1 MSKVI
6 LKFDGNLSEAESNL
20 EKAMTSI
27 QEKRESSRFKDLYL
41 IDLKD
46 KVDSVF
52 KIALGHMM
60 VEIMREL
67 EEE

>member
-52 KIALGHMM
+52 KVALGHMM

-67 EEE
+67 EEG

>member
-20 EKAMTSI
+20 EKAMSSI
-27 QEKRESSRFKDLYL
+27 QDKRESSRFKDLYL

-46 KVDSVF
+46 KVDSIF
-52 KIALGHMM
+52 KVALGHMM

>member
-1 MSKVI
+1 MS
-6 LKFDGNLSEAESNL
+6 
-20 EKAMTSI
+20 SI
-27 QEKRESSRFKDLYL
+27 QEKRESSRFKDMYL

-46 KVDSVF
+46 KVDSIF
-52 KIALGHMM
+52 KVALGHMM

>member
-1 MSKVI
+1 MSRVI

-20 EKAMTSI
+20 EKAMSSI

-46 KVDSVF
+46 KVDSIF
-52 KIALGHMM
+52 KVALGHMM

>member
-46 KVDSVF
+46 KVDSIF
-52 KIALGHMM
+52 KVALGHMM